1 MSSPSIKKKAYD
13 EVERLKAAAAAEQ
26 VAQAAAAAAA
36 AAERDSLE
44 RDARIIVAAERQQA
58 FLRAERLEAEQ
69 AAAAQVASEKA
80 AIAAEVKRLLA
91 RSPLEILQD
100 EMDEVKRQMASLP
113 TPRLLDNERDAFYS
127 ELGMR
132 FKSSKD
138 ELAIARAEI
147 AELKKQVDTLF
158 SGRFIL
164 RPHDNPDGA
173 FCGNG
178 ETLRWRPSDGSHSFA
193 LDPRYRTMAHW
204 QIERV

>member
-100 EMDEVKRQMASLP
+100 EMDELIH
-113 TPRLLDNERDAFYS
+113 
-127 ELGMR
+127 
-132 FKSSKD
+132 
-138 ELAIARAEI
+138 LATG
-147 AELKKQVDTLF
+147 DP
-158 SGRFIL
+158 SGR
-164 RPHDNPDGA
+164 DG
-173 FCGNG
+173 
-178 ETLRWRPSDGSHSFA
+178 
-193 LDPRYRTMAHW
+193 
-204 QIERV
+204 